1 MSLDLFLKVGGGFCI
16 FYSLYLYLENFKLK
30 RQVRANTWLNY
41 HRTTSTIST
50 MEEAI
55 SLYKSAHRSN
65 LNTEV
70 LEPLI
75 RVDSHNKEF
84 SKGIIHQV
92 QMFEPSFEEKDFA
105 KWHAEGKIDDSSL
118 KVFKAIKLTNP
129 EKKPVF
135 EKFRG
140 WLRRQPFKKEKN
152 EKTPNLNSN

>member
-1 MSLDLFLKVGGGFCI
+1 MSLDLFLRVGGGFCI

-30 RQVRANTWLNY
+30 KQVRANSWLNY
-41 HRTTSTIST
+41 HRITSTAKT
-50 MEEAI
+50 LEEVI
-55 SLYKSAHRSN
+55 TLYKDIHRSN

-75 RVDSHNKEF
+75 RVDSHTNEF

-92 QMFEPSFEEKDFA
+92 QMFEPSFEEKDFD

-118 KVFKAIKLTNP
+118 MVFKAIKLTNP
-129 EKKPVF
+129 EKKPPS

-140 WLRRQPFKKEKN
+140 WLRKQLFKEKN
-152 EKTPNLNSN
+152 KESAGHDQA

>member
-1 MSLDLFLKVGGGFCI
+1 MSLDLFLRVGGGFCI

-30 RQVRANTWLNY
+30 KQVRANSWLNY
-41 HRTTSTIST
+41 HRITSTAKT
-50 MEEAI
+50 LEEVI
-55 SLYKSAHRSN
+55 TLYKDIHRSN

-75 RVDSHNKEF
+75 RVDSHTNEF

-92 QMFEPSFEEKDFA
+92 QMFEPSFEEKDFD

-118 KVFKAIKLTNP
+118 MVFKAIKLTNP
-129 EKKPVF
+129 EKKPPS

-140 WLRRQPFKKEKN
+140 WLRKQLFKEKN
-152 EKTPNLNSN
+152 KESVGHDQA